1 MFARSLAFYI
11 FGGIEMDT
19 CSIDKSSSVFNKLLN
34 QILNYIGA
42 DCTVLGYFHYFIK
55 KPRGSLSEVIAMEI
69 KLDDPILEDL
79 KFEDEYEI
87 TVALKN
93 ASGYLRKSRYFI
105 LSEILDNW
113 SEITKPEFKALGLLD
128 SLKTYSRVEYD
139 GERCEAVVIG
149 KDSKITCF
157 NIDTVDE
164 FLQLVDAMDYILNGD
179 FYIRIKETKHE

>member
-1 MFARSLAFYI
+1 
-11 FGGIEMDT
+11 MDT
-19 CSIDKSSSVFNKLLN
+19 CSIDKSSSVFDKLFN

-55 KPRGSLSEVIAMEI
+55 KPRGSRSEVTALEI
-69 KLDDPILEDL
+69 KIDDPRLEDL
-79 KFEDEYEI
+79 KFEDTYEI
-87 TVALKN
+87 TVALKI

-113 SEITKPEFKALGLLD
+113 TEITKAEFKALGVLD
-128 SLKTYSRVEYD
+128 SLDIYEHIEYD
-139 GERCEAVVIG
+139 LERCEAVVIG

-164 FLQLVDAMDYILNGD
+164 FLQMVDAMDYIRNGD
-179 FYIRIKETKHE
+179 FYTRFKEAKHE

>member
-1 MFARSLAFYI
+1 
-11 FGGIEMDT
+11 MDT
-19 CSIDKSSSVFNKLLN
+19 CSIDKSSRVIDKLLN

-55 KPRGSLSEVIAMEI
+55 KPRGSRSEAIAMEI
-69 KLDDPILEDL
+69 KLDDPRLEDL

-87 TVALKN
+87 TVALKI
-93 ASGYLRKSRYFI
+93 ASEHLRKSRYFI

-113 SEITKPEFKALGLLD
+113 SEITKAEFKALGVLD
-128 SLKTYSRVEYD
+128 NLETYERIEYD

-164 FLQLVDAMDYILNGD
+164 FLQMVDAMDYIRNGD
-179 FYIRIKETKHE
+179 FYTRIKEAKHE

>member
-1 MFARSLAFYI
+1 
-11 FGGIEMDT
+11 MDA
-19 CSIDKSSSVFNKLLN
+19 CSIDKSSSVIDKLLN

-55 KPRGSLSEVIAMEI
+55 KPRGSRSDRF
-69 KLDDPILEDL
+69 K
-79 KFEDEYEI
+79 DEYEI
-87 TVALKN
+87 TVALKI

-105 LSEILDNW
+105 LSEIFDNW
-113 SEITKPEFKALGLLD
+113 SEITKAEFKALGVLD
-128 SLKTYSRVEYD
+128 NLETYERIEYD

-164 FLQLVDAMDYILNGD
+164 FLQMVDAMHYIRNGD
-179 FYIRIKETKHE
+179 FYTRIKEAKHE

>member
-1 MFARSLAFYI
+1 
-11 FGGIEMDT
+11 MDT
-19 CSIDKSSSVFNKLLN
+19 CSIGKSSSVVDKLLN

-55 KPRGSLSEVIAMEI
+55 KPRVSRSEVTVMEI
-69 KLDDPILEDL
+69 KLDDPRLEDL
-79 KFEDEYEI
+79 NFEDTYEI

-113 SEITKPEFKALGLLD
+113 SEITKAEFKALGVLD
-128 SLKTYSRVEYD
+128 NLETYERIEYD
-139 GERCEAVVIG
+139 EERCEAVVIG

-164 FLQLVDAMDYILNGD
+164 FLQMVDAMDYIRNGD
-179 FYIRIKETKHE
+179 FYTRIKEAKHE